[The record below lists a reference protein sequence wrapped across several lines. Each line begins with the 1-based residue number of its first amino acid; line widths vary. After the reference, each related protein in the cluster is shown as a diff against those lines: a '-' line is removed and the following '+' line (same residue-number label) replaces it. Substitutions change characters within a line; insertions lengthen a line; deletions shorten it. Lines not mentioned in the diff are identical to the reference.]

1 MKKVF
6 VLLVCLCM
14 MGSVVSAEDVTELNW
29 AEIGTE
35 EVQALGEFQQIETTV
50 FWIPSGMASVDVSGM
65 QGFFK
70 PAALYGT
77 EDGAYSVMLFVS
89 EVEGLEQYAALM
101 ETEGGGSNFKNLIVN
116 GVECI
121 GYEVESAN
129 MECLLYPVT
138 ENKILTFSFV
148 PMDGDDDWDGTK
160 AVIIASIQPA
170 AE

>member
-1 MKKVF
+1 MRKVF
-6 VLLVCLCM
+6 ALLVCLCM
-14 MGSVVSAEDVTELNW
+14 MVSVALAEDVPELNW

-35 EVQALGEFQQIETTV
+35 EVQAQGEFWQIDTIV
-50 FWIPSGMASVDVSGM
+50 FWIPSVMASVDVSGM
-65 QGFFK
+65 EGFFK

-77 EDGAYSVMLFVS
+77 EDGAYAVTLFVS
-89 EVEGLEQYAALM
+89 EAEGLEQYAALM
-101 ETEGGGSNFKNLIVN
+101 EKEGGGSNFRNLIVN

-160 AVIIASIQPA
+160 AAIIASIQPA